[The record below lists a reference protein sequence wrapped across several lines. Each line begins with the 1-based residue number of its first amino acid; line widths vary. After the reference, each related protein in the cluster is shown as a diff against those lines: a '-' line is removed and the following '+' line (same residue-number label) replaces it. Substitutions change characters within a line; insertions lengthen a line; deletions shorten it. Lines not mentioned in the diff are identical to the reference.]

1 MLVAEATRD
10 WEQGGGVKAAAAET
24 LALFLL
30 PGRSHL
36 TLTDIYQ
43 EILLHVLD
51 LGGGVIRTGDSP
63 KSDGRGEYG
72 IC

>member
-36 TLTDIYQ
+36 TLTDDISG
-43 EILLHVLD
+43 D
-51 LGGGVIRTGDSP
+51 PPTRLGSR
-63 KSDGRGEYG
+63 GRCYTDR
-72 IC
+72 